1 MSSNIINEI
10 IKILEEK
17 YTKFLE
23 TTKNDKGTISKN
35 TKSFNKIQIKRLKDL
50 INLMNINKIPY
61 NKTYLVYVNNY
72 NKNITNIFYGF
83 RENIHFHLVK
93 YVKEKRS
100 IKKSKQ
106 SKQSKQRSRSKKR
119 QKQKSILKSNEILG
133 GLGNYKEYHYDDFD
147 NMQEANILGYKV
159 KQSLLEQT
167 KTKKI
172 NKSVRAVT
180 EGLVRGVAA
189 YVQMNYKLPHKTSNG
204 YMKLWEIYN
213 TVPNLISNKKH
224 IKVFHLAEAPGQW
237 INCTKYYL
245 EAKKHKVEEYDWVA
259 NSLNHKHPT
268 NIKKFGKGIFGDEYG
283 FIKKYPERWLYG
295 ADNTGDITKGKNVE
309 WFNNYMRE
317 WEDEDGRKIDLITGD
332 AGMGSG
338 AEVKLVDLQKI
349 DYAQL
354 CMVAA
359 SASKGTNCVIKHFS
373 YYTMD
378 YPESKDASGFFISF
392 IYLYYLMFEEIRLI
406 KPNTSSP
413 NSSEFYV
420 VGIRFI
426 GIDETILKRLTT
438 SLDDYK
444 VNNTFFK
451 KDEMPEPFVLQVFEF
466 LEKLYH
472 LNSSQFD
479 LVNMLMTCIV
489 NPDPVIEKATN
500 CRKYLDAEFIK
511 KVQTKR
517 YKEWIKTY
525 KFE

>member
-1 MSSNIINEI
+1 
-10 IKILEEK
+10 
-17 YTKFLE
+17 
-23 TTKNDKGTISKN
+23 
-35 TKSFNKIQIKRLKDL
+35 
-50 INLMNINKIPY
+50 
-61 NKTYLVYVNNY
+61 
-72 NKNITNIFYGF
+72 
-83 RENIHFHLVK
+83 
-93 YVKEKRS
+93 
-100 IKKSKQ
+100 
-106 SKQSKQRSRSKKR
+106 
-119 QKQKSILKSNEILG
+119 
-133 GLGNYKEYHYDDFD
+133 
-147 NMQEANILGYKV
+147 
-159 KQSLLEQT
+159 
-167 KTKKI
+167 
-172 NKSVRAVT
+172 
-180 EGLVRGVAA
+180 
-189 YVQMNYKLPHKTSNG
+189 
-204 YMKLWEIYN
+204 
-213 TVPNLISNKKH
+213 
-224 IKVFHLAEAPGQW
+224 
-237 INCTKYYL
+237 
-245 EAKKHKVEEYDWVA
+245 
-259 NSLNHKHPT
+259 
-268 NIKKFGKGIFGDEYG
+268 
-283 FIKKYPERWLYG
+283 
-295 ADNTGDITKGKNVE
+295 
-309 WFNNYMRE
+309 MRE

-444 VNNTFFK
+444 VNNSFFK

-466 LEKLYH
+466 LEKLYN